1 MDEVKAMTQAGET
14 VGRAVGTGLR
24 SLRLGAVQ
32 VGQAGAEA
40 AARAATAA
48 EQRLADGADT
58 VRDTVREAAADAQA
72 DIVKRS
78 RKARKQLAKD
88 ARKATKQTG
97 KDLSK
102 TAKRAR
108 KHAGRAARDARGAA
122 SDLLATATRQQRKRG
137 RKWPWLLGIGV
148 VGAAA
153 GAAYVLKGQQTSEP
167 ARDEERVEDLS
178 STNGT
183 TPTQQRQPQVNHKN

>member
-40 AARAATAA
+40 ATRAATAA
-48 EQRLADGADT
+48 EQRLAEGAGT
-58 VRDTVREAAADAQA
+58 MREAAADAQA

-88 ARKATKQTG
+88 ARKATKQTS

-108 KHAGRAARDARGAA
+108 KHAGRAAHDARGAA

-137 RKWPWLLGIGV
+137 RRWPWLLGIGV

-153 GAAYVLKGQQTSEP
+153 GAAYLRKGQQTSEP
-167 ARDEERVEDLS
+167 ARNDEQAEDLS

-183 TPTQQRQPQVNHKN
+183 TPAQQREPQVNRKN